1 MGGGVAPSGVRLS
14 ACRRGPAC
22 AAPSV
27 PAGASAAGTA
37 GAAQLLRRLQK
48 WWCISSHVIKLHKSG
63 ESSKYLLFLE
73 TD

>member
-1 MGGGVAPSGVRLS
+1 MSLS
-14 ACRRGPAC
+14 ARRRGPAC

-27 PAGASAAGTA
+27 PAGGSAPGTA

-48 WWCISSHVIKLHKSG
+48 WWCTSSHVIKLHRSG
-63 ESSKYLLFLE
+63 ESSKYFLFLE